1 MPKQPIPAV
10 VQREIELESGQ
21 KVEFDSPEARAWL
34 AEIITDP
41 ESGREKG
48 RSFRYE
54 SMKGHAPFT
63 ARNQP
68 IRGMSYFYGSK
79 KVAGNVNKIYIGKL
93 EDLTIARLEEVA
105 QEIAKPKPKKVGE
118 ELSNPEPKAVGDKR
132 LKTVGD
138 RIPEAVGQE
147 SNSRIEAL
155 EAQIAEMRAEMQQAL
170 EELRGKLTA

>member
-1 MPKQPIPAV
+1 MAKQPIPAV
-10 VQREIELESGQ
+10 VQGEIELENGQ
-21 KVEFDSPEARAWL
+21 RVKFDSPEARAWL
-34 AEIITDP
+34 AEIVTDP
-41 ESGREKG
+41 ETWREKG

-54 SMKGHAPFT
+54 SMHGHASFT

-68 IRGMSYFYGSK
+68 IKGISYFYGSK

-93 EDLTIARLEEVA
+93 KDLTIARLEEVA
-105 QEIAKPKPKKVGE
+105 QEIAKPKPEKVGE

-170 EELRGKLTA
+170 EELRGKLAA

>member
-1 MPKQPIPAV
+1 MAKQPIPAV
-10 VQREIELESGQ
+10 VQGEIELENSQ
-21 KVEFDSPEARAWL
+21 RVEFDSPEARAWL

-41 ESGREKG
+41 ETGREKG
-48 RSFRYE
+48 QSFRYE
-54 SMKGHAPFT
+54 SMHGHASFT

-68 IRGMSYFYGSK
+68 IKGISYFYGSK

-93 EDLTIARLEEVA
+93 KDLTIARLEEVA
-105 QEIAKPKPKKVGE
+105 QEIAKPKPEKVVE
-118 ELSNPEPKAVGDKR
+118 ELSNPEPKAVGDK
-132 LKTVGD
+132 KVKAVAN

-170 EELRGKLTA
+170 EELRGKLVA

>member
-1 MPKQPIPAV
+1 M
-10 VQREIELESGQ
+10 
-21 KVEFDSPEARAWL
+21 EFDSPEARAWL
-34 AEIITDP
+34 AEIEIVTDS
-41 ESGREKG
+41 ESGREKEKG

-54 SMKGHAPFT
+54 SMHGHASFT

-68 IRGMSYFYGSK
+68 IKGISYFYGSK

-93 EDLTIARLEEVA
+93 KDLTIARLEEVA
-105 QEIAKPKPKKVGE
+105 QEIAKPKPEKVVE
-118 ELSNPEPKAVGDKR
+118 ELSNPEPKAVGDK
-132 LKTVGD
+132 KVKAVAN

-170 EELRGKLTA
+170 EELRGKLVA